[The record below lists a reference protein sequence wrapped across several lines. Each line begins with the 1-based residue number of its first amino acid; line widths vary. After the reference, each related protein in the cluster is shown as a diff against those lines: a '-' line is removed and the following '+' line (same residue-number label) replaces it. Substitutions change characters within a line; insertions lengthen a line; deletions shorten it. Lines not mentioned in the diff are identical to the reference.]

1 MEGIISKFNIY
12 LNLIRIN
19 NPVGILLLIW
29 PPFWVAF
36 MPYVQNISFE
46 IALIFILGT
55 ITSRSLGCLINDYFD
70 RDIDKHVERTSSR
83 PITSNKVST
92 NEVLILFVIL
102 SVLNLGLLSLLNSK
116 TIVLGLV
123 AAFFIVCYPLTKRFF
138 PIPQLFLGYT
148 FAFST
153 LMAHTAF
160 TNTYPNN
167 VTYLI
172 FFITVV
178 WVTMFDTVYA
188 LLDKKFDEKIN
199 INSSALFF
207 SHNTFNFILVMQIIF
222 FILILILGYI
232 LNFSVNFYFCIFI
245 AFLIAAYN
253 QNIIKAGSSE
263 TVLKAFKNNQFIG
276 LFVLIGIIFERIM
289 S

>member
-83 PITSNKVST
+83 PITSNQVST

-160 TNTYPNN
+160 
-167 VTYLI
+167 
-172 FFITVV
+172 
-178 WVTMFDTVYA
+178 
-188 LLDKKFDEKIN
+188 
-199 INSSALFF
+199 
-207 SHNTFNFILVMQIIF
+207 
-222 FILILILGYI
+222 
-232 LNFSVNFYFCIFI
+232 
-245 AFLIAAYN
+245 
-253 QNIIKAGSSE
+253 
-263 TVLKAFKNNQFIG
+263 
-276 LFVLIGIIFERIM
+276 
-289 S
+289 

>member
-1 MEGIISKFNIY
+1 
-12 LNLIRIN
+12 
-19 NPVGILLLIW
+19 
-29 PPFWVAF
+29 
-36 MPYVQNISFE
+36 
-46 IALIFILGT
+46 
-55 ITSRSLGCLINDYFD
+55 
-70 RDIDKHVERTSSR
+70 
-83 PITSNKVST
+83 
-92 NEVLILFVIL
+92 
-102 SVLNLGLLSLLNSK
+102 
-116 TIVLGLV
+116 
-123 AAFFIVCYPLTKRFF
+123 
-138 PIPQLFLGYT
+138 
-148 FAFST
+148 
-153 LMAHTAF
+153 MAHTAF

-232 LNFSVNFYFCIFI
+232 SNFSVNFYFCIFI

-253 QNIIKAGSSE
+253 QNIIKSGSSE